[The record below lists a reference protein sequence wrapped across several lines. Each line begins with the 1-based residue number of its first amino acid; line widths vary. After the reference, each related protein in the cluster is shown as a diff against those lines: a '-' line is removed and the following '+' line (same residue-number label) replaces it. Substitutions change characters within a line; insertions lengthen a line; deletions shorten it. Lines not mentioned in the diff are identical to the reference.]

1 MALRLGHM
9 ARPSRRAS
17 AHHCGLTV
25 RGRDPKKQQVF
36 PPNCGL
42 FYCLSAP
49 NAAAALNTCRRAR
62 VGVGGEDSN
71 SINRNFNI
79 YSLGGFPLII
89 YDDQR
94 DVKGAHL
101 APL

>member
-1 MALRLGHM
+1 MALCLGHM
-9 ARPSRRAS
+9 ARPSKRAS

-25 RGRDPKKQQVF
+25 RGHDPKKRQVF
-36 PPNCGL
+36 PPTAVYSIVCRLQMLQRPSTPAEGL
-42 FYCLSAP
+42 
-49 NAAAALNTCRRAR
+49 
-62 VGVGGEDSN
+62 GGGEDSN